1 MTRRTDRAEHAV
13 LRRAMQAAALGL
25 DYPDADWADR
35 LVLLGTTARTLPRAG
50 GAALTA
56 FLRWAGATGADAAA
70 HLYVD
75 TFDLRLRCCPY
86 LTYYSHGDTRKR
98 GMALLQFTH
107 AYRRAGFEISSGE
120 LPDHL
125 VVLCEFTARAPEP
138 GLALFA
144 RHRAAVELLHL
155 ALRDRDSP
163 YAHLTDLLRAVLPDP
178 APGDL
183 QRALDLART
192 GPPAE
197 EVGLEPFAPPET
209 AEMRR

>member
-1 MTRRTDRAEHAV
+1 
-13 LRRAMQAAALGL
+13 MQAAALGL
-25 DYPDADWADR
+25 EYPGEDWPDR
-35 LVLLGTTARTLPRAG
+35 LALLGTVAGTLTIEAG
-50 GAALTA
+50 AELDA
-56 FLRWAGATGADAAA
+56 FLQWAATTSAAAAA
-70 HLYVD
+70 HVFVD

-98 GMALLQFTH
+98 GMALLHFTQT
-107 AYRRAGFEISSGE
+107 YRRAGFEVTSGE
-120 LPDHL
+120 LSDHL
-125 VVLCEFTARAPEP
+125 VVLCEFTARAPVP

-144 RHRAAVELLHL
+144 QHRAAVELLHL
-155 ALRDRDSP
+155 ALSDRESP
-163 YAHLTDLLRAVLPDP
+163 YANLTGLIRAVLPEP
-178 APGDL
+178 PPRDL